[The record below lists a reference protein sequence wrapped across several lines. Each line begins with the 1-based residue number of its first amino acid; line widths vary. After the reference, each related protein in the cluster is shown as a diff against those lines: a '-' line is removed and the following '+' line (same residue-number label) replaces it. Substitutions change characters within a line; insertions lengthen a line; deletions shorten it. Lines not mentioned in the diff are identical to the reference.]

1 MKRSD
6 IPSLDDLRALE
17 SVVRLGSVRAAAS
30 ELSLTHGAVSRRVN
44 KLAADLALP
53 LLEPDRRGIRP
64 TEAGSRLAATTGDA
78 LKLLGTTLGKLRAEA
93 VTQPIVLSCERSLA
107 MCWLIPRLSGFQ
119 DQHPDVVVH
128 LSTGG
133 GALDFARDHVSL
145 AIRRLDFPVDPSW
158 NVTPLVSE
166 KMGPVMPP
174 DMLQQFQS
182 GDYIAL
188 GSKTRPNAW
197 RQWLDAHPGS
207 SEPREIRLMDHHFLM
222 LESAASGLGVA
233 LSPLIIANDD
243 IQRSRLIAPM
253 GFDSD
258 GSTYALLHT
267 ASLEITH
274 GLLAVRTWLL
284 HQAALSMQ

>member
-30 ELSLTHGAVSRRVN
+30 ELALTHGAVSRRVS
-44 KLAADLALP
+44 KLAADLAMP
-53 LLEPDRRGIRP
+53 LLEPDGRGIRP
-64 TEAGSRLAATTGDA
+64 TKAGSHLAATTADA
-78 LKLLGTTLGKLRAEA
+78 LKLLGTTLGKLRAEVIA
-93 VTQPIVLSCERSLA
+93 QPIVLSCERSLA

-119 DQHPDVVVH
+119 DQQPDVVVH

-158 NVTPLVSE
+158 HVTPLMLE
-166 KMGPVMPP
+166 KMGPVMPS
-174 DMLQQFQS
+174 DMLQRFQS

-188 GSKTRPNAW
+188 GSKTRSDAW
-197 RQWLDAHPGS
+197 RQWLDAHPGVRQ
-207 SEPREIRLMDHHFLM
+207 PREIRLMDHHFLI

-243 IQRSRLIAPM
+243 IKHSRLIAPM
-253 GFDSD
+253 GFDPD
-258 GSTYALLHT
+258 GSRYAVLRPAH
-267 ASLEITH
+267 LEMTPS
-274 GLLAVRTWLL
+274 LLAVQTWLL
-284 HQAALSMQ
+284 QQAELSIN